1 MWRLRRHSQ
10 TFLEL
15 CGSLLTTVALWGLC
29 HTRRGQ
35 IRKPGQIR
43 FRLDLLVGQNSVQI
57 MMQTDGASQGMD
69 LDEVL
74 GVLADLIEAGC
85 SVWVAGGWG
94 VDALVGRQTRLHR
107 DLDLALDAR
116 NQAVALH
123 ALERRGYRMETDWRP
138 VRVELVADDRG
149 WVDVHPVVFDATGH
163 GRQADLGG
171 GHFDYPPEAFDKG
184 ALGGVCVPC
193 LSREQQLLFHTGYEP
208 RAIDLLDLA
217 LLEGLT
223 SRG

>member
-1 MWRLRRHSQ
+1 
-10 TFLEL
+10 
-15 CGSLLTTVALWGLC
+15 
-29 HTRRGQ
+29 
-35 IRKPGQIR
+35 
-43 FRLDLLVGQNSVQI
+43 

-69 LDEVL
+69 LGEVL
-74 GVLADLIEAGC
+74 AVLAYLIEAGC

-107 DLDLALDAR
+107 DLDLALDAH
-116 NQAVALH
+116 NQTVALH
-123 ALERRGYRMETDWRP
+123 TLERRGYRVATDWRP
-138 VRVELVADDRG
+138 VRVELIADGRG
-149 WVDVHPVVFDATGH
+149 WVDVHPVVFDAAGH

-208 RAIDLLDLA
+208 RPVDLLDLA
-217 LLEGLT
+217 LLEGLAV
-223 SRG
+223 

>member
-1 MWRLRRHSQ
+1 
-10 TFLEL
+10 
-15 CGSLLTTVALWGLC
+15 
-29 HTRRGQ
+29 
-35 IRKPGQIR
+35 
-43 FRLDLLVGQNSVQI
+43 

-69 LDEVL
+69 LGEVL
-74 GVLADLIEAGC
+74 GVLADLTEAGC

-116 NQAVALH
+116 NQTVALH
-123 ALERRGYRMETDWRP
+123 ALERRGYRVETDWRP

-149 WVDVHPVVFDATGH
+149 WVDVHPVVFDPTGH

-184 ALGGVCVPC
+184 ALGGVGVPC
-193 LSREQQLLFHTGYEP
+193 LSRDQQLFFHTGYEP
-208 RAIDLLDLA
+208 RAVDLLDLA